1 MGKKDQNN
9 NQDKKQKKHGFFEY
23 WYLWLL
29 SAIAGIAV
37 LLASFRLSTD
47 TDIEVAAKTLSD
59 TVNYIKKQCAT
70 YSSLNLA
77 SEMKS
82 LMRMMETAQQVNRD
96 IQYERHI
103 FDKDVLDLVSLK
115 RYTEE
120 NYLSGVILLDADGTV
135 QLEYNTDD
143 LGSEGLKDTL
153 EKEAVLNVTEHC
165 EKNYAARIDCEDGS
179 YVDLATVGR
188 SDCKGVIAVY
198 YHTPKEYVESYSL
211 SYQKLL
217 AGYSMAN
224 DGTIV
229 VTSGEQIIASNDES
243 LIGKNVNEVAVL
255 MNIRAR
261 GESGKLVHVKS
272 DFTGPGWS
280 FGLIDRGRDY
290 YVYAYRAER
299 DIFKSTPM
307 RLIITVIVY
316 ALVIL
321 MIQVVR
327 WRTRQHYKEEQMLR
341 EQQYREEELEKEQAY
356 QEELKKAARKAE
368 SANISKTQFL
378 QRMSHDIRTPIN
390 GIRGMV
396 SIGDYYKDDMQKQA
410 ECRKKIW
417 EASGLLL
424 ELVNEV
430 LDMGKLESGEIVLES
445 RPFDLLKL
453 SDEICDVLDKQAA
466 ERGITISR
474 EKPNVK
480 HSELIGSPLHLKR
493 LLMNILSNAIKYN
506 KDNGSI
512 HLNCCEV
519 ESTDETAVIEFTCAD
534 TGIGMSK
541 EYQKHLF
548 EPFTQENSK
557 ARTTYEGTGLGM
569 AITKSL
575 VDKMGGT
582 ITFESEQGVGTTY
595 HITIPFEI
603 DKNQEVEE
611 NGSIEAA
618 EASISGMHVLLVED
632 NELNM
637 EIAEFM
643 LQNEGVT
650 VETATNGEE
659 AVQKFD
665 ASKPGTYD
673 AILMDVMM
681 PVMDGHEATGK
692 IRALS
697 REDAATIPI
706 IAMTANA
713 FADDRKKAFE
723 AGMNE
728 HLTKPLEVGAL
739 IKVLARFKKR

>member
-1 MGKKDQNN
+1 MEKKNQSKRQN
-9 NQDKKQKKHGFFEY
+9 KHGFFEY
-23 WYLWLL
+23 WYLWIL
-29 SAIAGIAV
+29 SAIAGIGI
-37 LLASFRLSTD
+37 LLASFRISTD
-47 TDIEVAAKTLSD
+47 SDIAAASKSLLD
-59 TVNYIKKQCAT
+59 TANYIKKQCAT

-103 FDKDVLDLVSLK
+103 FDKDVLDMVSLK

-143 LGSEGLKDTL
+143 VDSSELKDIL
-153 EKEAVLNVTEHC
+153 EKEAVLNVAEHH
-165 EKNYAARIDCEDGS
+165 EKNYAARIECEDGS
-179 YVDLATVGR
+179 YLDLATVGR

-198 YHTPKEYVESYSL
+198 YHTPKEYVQSYSL

-217 AGYSMAN
+217 SGYSMAN

-229 VTSGEQIIASNDES
+229 VTSGELIIASNDES
-243 LIGKNVNEVAVL
+243 LIGKNVNEIAVL
-255 MNIRAR
+255 MNIRER

-272 DFTGPGWS
+272 DFTGPSWS

-290 YVYAYRAER
+290 YIYAYRAER

-307 RLIITVIVY
+307 RLVITVTGY
-316 ALVIL
+316 LFVIL

-327 WRTRQHYKEEQMLR
+327 WRTRQHYREEQILQ
-341 EQQYREEELEKEQAY
+341 EKHYKEEELKREQAY
-356 QEELKKAARKAE
+356 QEELKKAAKKAE
-368 SANISKTQFL
+368 SANTSKTQFL

-396 SIGDYYKDDMQKQA
+396 SIGDYYKNDMQKQA
-410 ECRKKIW
+410 ECRRKIW

-445 RPFDLLKL
+445 RSFDLLKL
-453 SDEICDVLDKQAA
+453 IDEICDVLEKQAA
-466 ERGITISR
+466 GRGIAISR
-474 EKPNVK
+474 EKPSVK
-480 HSELIGSPLHLKR
+480 HTALIGSPLHLKR

-512 HLNCCEV
+512 HLNCREV
-519 ESTDETAVIEFTCAD
+519 EDTDSTVVIEFICAD

-541 EYQKHLF
+541 EFQKHLF

-557 ARTTYEGTGLGM
+557 ARTNYEGTGLGM

-582 ITFESEQGVGTTY
+582 IEFESEQGVGTTY

-603 DKNQEVEE
+603 DKNREEEE
-611 NGSIEAA
+611 NRIVNKETL
-618 EASISGMHVLLVED
+618 SISGMHLLLVED

-643 LQNEGVT
+643 LQNEGVI
-650 VETATNGEE
+650 VEKASNGEE
-659 AVQKFD
+659 AVQKFE
-665 ASKPGTYD
+665 ASRPSTFD

-681 PVMDGHEATGK
+681 PVMDGHEATRK
-692 IRALS
+692 IRALE
-697 REDAATIPI
+697 RADAATIPI

-728 HLTKPLEVGAL
+728 HLTKPLEAEAL
-739 IKVLARFKKR
+739 IKVLAWCKKH